1 MSSERWRVSN
11 SANYEKMQEP
21 SLTPCLLSGTTYNL
35 APRTPIC
42 VTTED
47 NRNYF
52 SDATLPEC
60 AQTNTGAFI
69 THLILFASEDRKN
82 LTLVSW
88 NCSSGFVDA
97 SNRIEKL
104 VKPGRTYLDLTTTS
118 ASNLTF
124 DDDRVYVLYDEGK
137 GPAVEEWKVPASGG
151 KDKTG
156 QNGDWTLGDNIPI
169 SE

>member
-1 MSSERWRVSN
+1 MSDIRASDGGLSR
-11 SANYEKMQEP
+11 P
-21 SLTPCLLSGTTYNL
+21 SSSDPRNVATAFQL

-52 SDATLPEC
+52 TSATLPEC

-69 THLILFASEDRKN
+69 THLILFATPDRQN

-88 NCSSGFVDA
+88 NCTSGF
-97 SNRIEKL
+97 SNQTTRIEKL
-104 VKPGRTYLDLTTTS
+104 LKPNRTYLDLSTTS

-124 DDDRVYVLYDEGK
+124 VDDRVYVLYDEGN
-137 GPAVEEWKVPASGG
+137 GPQAEEWQIPTSGG
-151 KDKTG
+151 SDKTG
-156 QNGDWTLGDNIPI
+156 QNGPWTLLGNVPI
-169 SE
+169 SLP